1 MHFLDVV
8 IGVPLLWTAFKG
20 FRKGLIL
27 EILSIITLIVA
38 VYGGIHFSYFTAN
51 LLGKYIHSGFLQI
64 ISFAVTFIL
73 ILIGLYWF
81 AKILE
86 KFVDAIALGFA
97 NKITGCFFGL
107 LKMAFIISCII
118 YIAASIDSN
127 KILITEKTIS
137 NSLLYKP
144 VSAIAPAVFP
154 ILKTK
159 YEQIKDKSNLQKH

>member
-1 MHFLDVV
+1 MNFFDFLVV
-8 IGVPLLWTAFKG
+8 IPLLFAAFKG
-20 FRKGLIL
+20 YRKGIIL
-27 EILSIITLIVA
+27 EVISIIALIA
-38 VYGGIHFSYFTAN
+38 AIYGGIHFSYFAGN
-51 LLGKYIHSGFLQI
+51 FLGKYIHSGFIKI

-118 YIAASIDSN
+118 YIITSIDSN
-127 KILITEKTIS
+127 KILLTEKTTS

-144 VSAIAPAVFP
+144 VSVIAPAVFP
-154 ILKTK
+154 VLKEK
-159 YEQIKDKSNLQKH
+159 FEQIKGNPDLKK